1 MFISLHISLRD
12 YTKKRRPLSRL
23 FLSVQKNLFR
33 FHRDVISRS
42 PGDLSKVSNKLN
54 L

>member
-12 YTKKRRPLSRL
+12 YTKKKTAIKPS
-23 FLSVQKNLFR
+23 FLKC
-33 FHRDVISRS
+33 
-42 PGDLSKVSNKLN
+42 SKELIQVL